1 MKSKNRLLVLA
12 GKPGVGKSSIIKK
25 IGAGWTVIDVW
36 HFLVPLIESGEV
48 PPEEKNIIAYT
59 SLYEYLTALDTP
71 RVILELGTNY
81 PELNASSLVELSTRY
96 EIDILLCHTSID
108 ICRERLQGRG
118 YRTQGEGIER
128 RLQRDF
134 PNTFLEHLRD
144 TGLRHHLIDT
154 SRAIESVCDDLR
166 IRFLGDCQN

>member
-12 GKPGVGKSSIIKK
+12 GKPGVGKSSIIQR
-25 IGAGWTVIDVW
+25 ISDGWTTIDVW

-48 PPEEKNIIAYT
+48 PPEEKNIIAYQL
-59 SLYEYLTALDTP
+59 LYEYLTALNLP

-81 PELNASSLVELSTRY
+81 PELNVSALAELQDRY
-96 EIDILLCHTSID
+96 EIDVLLCHASID
-108 ICRERLQGRG
+108 TCRKRLQGRG

-134 PNTFLEHLRD
+134 PNTFLTHICQ
-144 TGLRHHLIDT
+144 TPLRHHLIDT
-154 SRAIESVCDDLR
+154 SRTIETVCEDLVT
-166 IRFLGDCQN
+166 RFLTNDKR